1 VKVTTVLAELD
12 GAMRHLDLGVTAHF
26 DAAAFFG
33 FDSDA
38 FNLFSDVLHQFGHV
52 FLVVFG
58 ADLVVSHG
66 GMARHR
72 GE

>member
-1 VKVTTVLAELD
+1 MTTLLAELD
-12 GAMRHLDLGVTAHF
+12 GAIRHLDLGVTAHF

-38 FNLFSDVLHQFGHV
+38 FNLFSDVPDQLGHV

-58 ADLVVSHG
+58 ADLVVGHG
-66 GMARHR
+66 GMARVR
-72 GE
+72 KE